1 MNRIDL
7 HRLANARLAEANAL
21 FIAGHPSGAYY
32 LAGYTVECA
41 LKAVIALTTQQ
52 HDFPD
57 KKRANDSHVHDL
69 KKLIEVAKLA
79 TDLDIM
85 RRQNEDF
92 SENWRVVT
100 EWSEA
105 SRYAFYDDAKAR
117 FMLHAVGSEPK
128 GVLRWITRFW

>member
-1 MNRIDL
+1 MNRTDL

-21 FIAGHPSGAYY
+21 LIAGHPSGAYY

-41 LKAVIALTTQQ
+41 LKAVIVLTTQQ

-85 RRQNEDF
+85 RRQDEVF

-100 EWSEA
+100 E
-105 SRYAFYDDAKAR
+105 
-117 FMLHAVGSEPK
+117 
-128 GVLRWITRFW
+128 